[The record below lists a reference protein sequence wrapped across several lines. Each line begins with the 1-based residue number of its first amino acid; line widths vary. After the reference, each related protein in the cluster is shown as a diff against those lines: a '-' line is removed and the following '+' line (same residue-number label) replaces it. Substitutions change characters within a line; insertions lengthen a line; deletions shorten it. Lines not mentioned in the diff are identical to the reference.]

1 MAELLPFF
9 ELILLYKTF
18 RRSTMQILTDSE
30 FISIRFDEAGFLKLT
45 DFRGQSASVHA
56 QIVCQLLTIVWNR
69 KGVTLMCFGF
79 GQKKGNQLI
88 SGRTFG
94 SDFDFLVIK
103 NIFGSN
109 YFHKIENNLTVES
122 AGIIAGCQD
131 AVAVNE
137 QNGCV
142 ICCHHIYR

>member
-1 MAELLPFF
+1 
-9 ELILLYKTF
+9 
-18 RRSTMQILTDSE
+18 
-30 FISIRFDEAGFLKLT
+30 
-45 DFRGQSASVHA
+45 
-56 QIVCQLLTIVWNR
+56 
-69 KGVTLMCFGF
+69 MCFGF

-131 AVAVNE
+131 AVAITFTGKEGTSAQAKDSPNIWAGPMV
-137 QNGCV
+137 V
-142 ICCHHIYR
+142 TILRFP